1 MRWLLVNLT
10 DNKKEIEVFVKRYL
24 SNAVKNNSYD
34 YTTFGKI
41 VEDLIADSLDSFLSR
56 KYGIKKDQCKRAK
69 DKNEFP
75 DYLLLGKYAIDF
87 KSAIDSEEPENDL
100 GTINSWPDKIRKF
113 GGNNIYFL
121 FVKYSVH
128 NDDTV
133 SICEVY
139 FDNFYKFIGKSKLN
153 TLKYREKDGNLRPK
167 TWKCFSKNI
176 NEWETLEEF
185 ISAFEITKSTR
196 ARRLVE
202 KHFKDMTPE
211 DKDEFINEIL
221 KRRKNDESYT

>member
-1 MRWLLVNLT
+1 MFLNLIY
-10 DNKKEIEVFVKRYL
+10 NKKEIETFVKRYL
-24 SNAVKNNSYD
+24 GNAVKSNSYN

-41 VEDLIADSLDSFLSR
+41 VEDLIADSLDIFFSR
-56 KYGIKKDQCKRAK
+56 KYNIKKDQCKRAK

-167 TWKCFSKNI
+167 TWICFSKNI